1 MYNVLTLNSISEV
14 GLNKLNPKKYVVSSD
29 RSILTVLF

>member
-14 GLNKLNPKKYVVSSD
+14 GLNKLNPKKYV
-29 RSILTVLF
+29 IGNEIAGIPH